1 VKPRDKLAAAAD
13 QAGFTNYKK
22 LDSLEEAAVEAR
34 REAKAGEV
42 VLLSPACASWDM
54 FQDYEARGKLFKKLV
69 KDPTGTVSGKGG
81 NS

>member
-1 VKPRDKLAAAAD
+1 
-13 QAGFTNYKK
+13 
-22 LDSLEEAAVEAR
+22 
-34 REAKAGEV
+34 
-42 VLLSPACASWDM
+42 M